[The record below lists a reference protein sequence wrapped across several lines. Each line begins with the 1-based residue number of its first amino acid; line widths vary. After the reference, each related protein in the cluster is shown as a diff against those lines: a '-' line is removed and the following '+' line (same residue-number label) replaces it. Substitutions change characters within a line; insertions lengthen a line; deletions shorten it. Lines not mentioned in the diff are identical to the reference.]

1 MATLGERIRNLRK
14 QKGLTLQALAGDQL
28 TKGMLSLIEN
38 NKANPSM
45 ESLSYIADRLEVD
58 RNELLEDVPANELRN
73 LLEEVEQLYTRE
85 LISDEL
91 IAKYKEIAGKIK
103 PYLEKLPFRYESARL
118 LDIYSRCSYH
128 SKQNDWQDPLAKAE
142 EIYDS
147 LHMINQSA
155 DLHIFRAM
163 MAFTEHRY
171 KEALSMIQASRSLF
185 EERAGVL
192 DPLKKLDFDYY
203 ESILYSAVGDGE
215 NSKRLME
222 KAITFSKEQQLFYRI
237 DALYRLAGFQAVL
250 NGDIENKDHYIAKLR
265 LFADFTDDEEIGAF
279 ADAIE
284 IHYLNSFAHD
294 YEKANALIDQNLE
307 KHQED
312 KIFLF
317 ALEKGKALYGLGQL
331 KEALGWLKKH
341 TLWEFLHHPYD
352 LSLHY
357 EKDAYLALIYL
368 ELGKKELAVKHATL
382 AKDLIE
388 PMPDL
393 PHKLFI
399 LKVYEQVTA

>member
-1 MATLGERIRNLRK
+1 MATLGERIKDLRK

-45 ESLSYIADRLEVD
+45 ESLSYIAERLAVD
-58 RNELLEDVPANELRN
+58 RNELLEDIPTNELRN
-73 LLEEVEQLYTRE
+73 LLEKIEQLYTQE
-85 LISDEL
+85 MISDEL
-91 IAKYKEIAGKIK
+91 IVKYKEIARKIK
-103 PYLEKLPFRYESARL
+103 PYIDKLPFRYESARL
-118 LDIYSRCSYH
+118 LEIYSRCSYH
-128 SKQNDWQDPLAKAE
+128 TKQDGWLGPLEKAE
-142 EIYDS
+142 EIYEN

-171 KEALSMIQASRSLF
+171 SEALDMIQASRNVF
-185 EERAGVL
+185 KERTGIL

-203 ESILYSAVGDGE
+203 ESILYSAVGDTDS
-215 NSKRLME
+215 SKRLME
-222 KAITFSKEQQLFYRI
+222 DAIDFSKKKQLFYRI

-250 NGDIENKDHYIAKLR
+250 NGDRASKDHYISKLR
-265 LFADFTDDEEIGAF
+265 LFADFTDSKEIKAI

-294 YEKANALIDQNLE
+294 YKAADALIEKNLE

-331 KEALGWLKKH
+331 EEALEWLKKH

-352 LSLHY
+352 LSMHY
-357 EKDAYLALIYL
+357 EKDAYMAMIYMK
-368 ELGKKELAVKHATL
+368 LGNSELAVKHATI
-382 AKDLIE
+382 AKNLIE

-393 PHKLFI
+393 PYKTFI
-399 LKVYEQVTA
+399 LDVYKQVTA

>member
-1 MATLGERIRNLRK
+1 MATLGERIRDLRK
-14 QKGLTLQALAGDQL
+14 QKNLTLQSLAGSQL

-45 ESLSYIADRLEVD
+45 ESLAYIAERLEVD
-58 RNELLEDVPANELRN
+58 RNELLEDVPTSELRD
-73 LLEEVEQLYTRE
+73 LLEEVEQLYTQE
-85 LISDEL
+85 MISDEL
-91 IAKYKEIAGKIK
+91 IVKYQKIVRKIK
-103 PYLEKLPFRYESARL
+103 PYIDKLPYRYESARL
-118 LDIYSRCSYH
+118 LEIYSRCSYYT
-128 SKQNDWQDPLAKAE
+128 KQDGWQGPLAKAE
-142 EIYDS
+142 EIYES

-155 DLHIFRAM
+155 DLHIFKAM

-171 KEALSMIQASRSLF
+171 RKALLMIQESRSIF
-185 EERAGVL
+185 ESRTGIL

-203 ESILYSAVGDGE
+203 ESILYSAVGDTD

-222 KAITFSKEQQLFYRI
+222 DAIHYSKKKQLFYRI

-250 NGDIENKDHYIAKLR
+250 TGDTANKDHYISKLR
-265 LFADFTDDEEIGAF
+265 LFADFTDDEEIGAL

-294 YEKANALIDQNLE
+294 YNAADALIEKNLE

-317 ALEKGKALYGLGQL
+317 ALEKGKALYGLGRL
-331 KEALGWLKKH
+331 EEALGWLKKH

-352 LSLHY
+352 LSIHY

-368 ELGKKELAVKHATL
+368 QLGNSELAVKHATI

-393 PHKLFI
+393 PYKTFI
-399 LKVYEQVTA
+399 LNVYEQVTA

>member
-1 MATLGERIRNLRK
+1 MATLGERIKNLRK

-45 ESLSYIADRLEVD
+45 ESLTYIAEQLEVE
-58 RNELLEDVPANELRN
+58 RNELLEDVSTHELRN
-73 LLEEVEQLYTRE
+73 LLEKVEQLYTQE

-91 IAKYKEIAGKIK
+91 IVKYQKIVLKIEPYIA
-103 PYLEKLPFRYESARL
+103 KLPFRYESARL
-118 LDIYSRCSYH
+118 LEIYSRCNYH
-128 SKQNDWQDPLAKAE
+128 TKLDGWQEPLEKAE
-142 EIYDS
+142 EIYDT

-163 MAFTEHRY
+163 MAFTEHDYR
-171 KEALSMIQASRSLF
+171 KALRMIQESRSTF
-185 EERAGVL
+185 ESRTGIL

-203 ESILYSAVGDGE
+203 ESILYSAIGDTA

-222 KAITFSKEQQLFYRI
+222 DAIDYSKKKQLFYRI

-250 NGDIENKDHYIAKLR
+250 TGDTKNKDHYISKLR
-265 LFADFTDDEEIGAF
+265 LFADFTDDQDIGAV

-294 YEKANALIDQNLE
+294 YKAAISLIDQSLTE
-307 KHQED
+307 HQED
-312 KIFLF
+312 KVLF
-317 ALEKGKALYGLGQL
+317 FTLEKGKALYGLGQFE
-331 KEALGWLKKH
+331 EALDWLNKH
-341 TLWEFLHHPYD
+341 TLWEALHHPYD
-352 LSLHY
+352 LSMHY
-357 EKDAYLALIYL
+357 EKDAYLALIYM
-368 ELGKKELAVKHATL
+368 EIGNAELAVKHATI

-393 PHKLFI
+393 PYKTFI
-399 LKVYEQVTA
+399 LTVYEQVTA

>member
-1 MATLGERIRNLRK
+1 MATLGERIKDLRK
-14 QKGLTLQALAGDQL
+14 KKGLTLQSLAGDQL

-45 ESLSYIADRLEVD
+45 ESLAYIAERLEVD
-58 RNELLEDVPANELRN
+58 RNELLEDIPANELRN
-73 LLEEVEQLYTRE
+73 LLERIEQLYTQEIISEE
-85 LISDEL
+85 LI
-91 IAKYKEIAGKIK
+91 IKYKEIVHEIK
-103 PYLEKLPFRYESARL
+103 PYIDKLPFRYESARL
-118 LDIYSRCSYH
+118 LEIYSRCSYH
-128 SKQNDWQDPLAKAE
+128 TKQDDWQGPLAKAE
-142 EIYDS
+142 EIYES

-171 KEALSMIQASRSLF
+171 GEALSMIQASRKTV
-185 EERAGVL
+185 EERTGVL

-203 ESILYSAVGDGE
+203 ESILYSAVGDTE
-215 NSKRLME
+215 NSKRLMDD
-222 KAITFSKEQQLFYRI
+222 AIHYSKKQQLFYRI
-237 DALYRLAGFQAVL
+237 DALYRLAVFQALL
-250 NGDIENKDHYIAKLR
+250 NGDKANKDHYISKLR
-265 LFADFTDDEEIGAF
+265 LFADFTDDDEMEAV

-317 ALEKGKALYGLGQL
+317 TLEKGKALYGLGQME
-331 KEALGWLKKH
+331 EALNWLKKH

-352 LSLHY
+352 LSMHY
-357 EKDAYLALIYL
+357 EKDAYMALIYMK
-368 ELGKKELAVKHATL
+368 LGNNELAVKHATI
-382 AKDLIE
+382 AKNLIQ

-393 PHKLFI
+393 PYKTFI
-399 LKVYEQVTA
+399 LNVYQQVTA

>member
-45 ESLSYIADRLEVD
+45 ESLSYIAERLEVD
-58 RNELLEDVPANELRN
+58 RNELLEDIPTNELRN

-85 LISDEL
+85 LLSDEL

-103 PYLEKLPFRYESARL
+103 PYVEKLPFRYESARL
-118 LDIYSRCSYH
+118 LDIYSHCSYH

-142 EIYDS
+142 DIYDS

-171 KEALSMIQASRSLF
+171 QEALSMIQTSRKLF
-185 EERAGVL
+185 EERAGML

-222 KAITFSKEQQLFYRI
+222 EAIKFSKKQQLFYRI

-265 LFADFTDDEEIGAF
+265 LFADFTDDEEIGAI

-317 ALEKGKALYGLGQL
+317 VLEKGKALYGLGQL
-331 KEALGWLKKH
+331 EEALGWLKKH

-357 EKDAYLALIYL
+357 EKDAYLALIYM
-368 ELGKKELAVKHATL
+368 ELGQKELAIKHATI

-388 PMPDL
+388 PLPDL
-393 PHKLFI
+393 PHKRFI
-399 LKVYEQVTA
+399 SRVYEQVTA

>member
-45 ESLSYIADRLEVD
+45 ESLSYIAERLEVD
-58 RNELLEDVPANELRN
+58 RNELLEDIPTNELRN

-85 LISDEL
+85 LLSDEL

-103 PYLEKLPFRYESARL
+103 PYMEKLPFRYESARL

-171 KEALSMIQASRSLF
+171 QEALSMIQTSRKLF
-185 EERAGVL
+185 KERAGML

-222 KAITFSKEQQLFYRI
+222 EAIKFSKEQQLFYRI

-265 LFADFTDDEEIGAF
+265 LFADFTDDEEIGAT

-317 ALEKGKALYGLGQL
+317 VLEKGKALYGLGQL
-331 KEALGWLKKH
+331 EEALGWLKKH

-357 EKDAYLALIYL
+357 EKDAYLALIYM
-368 ELGKKELAVKHATL
+368 ELGQKELAIKHATI

-388 PMPDL
+388 PLPDL
-393 PHKLFI
+393 PHKRFI
-399 LKVYEQVTA
+399 SKVYEQVTA

>member
-14 QKGLTLQALAGDQL
+14 QKGLTLQALAGAQL

-45 ESLSYIADRLEVD
+45 ESLSYIAERLEVD
-58 RNELLEDVPANELRN
+58 RNELLEDIPTNELRN

-85 LISDEL
+85 LLSDEL

-171 KEALSMIQASRSLF
+171 KEALSMIQTSRNLF
-185 EERAGVL
+185 EERAGML

-222 KAITFSKEQQLFYRI
+222 EAIKFSKEQQLFYRI

-294 YEKANALIDQNLE
+294 YEKANALIDQNLK

-331 KEALGWLKKH
+331 EEALGWLKKH

-352 LSLHY
+352 LSMHY
-357 EKDAYLALIYL
+357 EKDAYLALIYR

>member
-45 ESLSYIADRLEVD
+45 ESLSYIAERLEVD
-58 RNELLEDVPANELRN
+58 RNELLEDIPTNELRN

-85 LISDEL
+85 LLSDEL

-103 PYLEKLPFRYESARL
+103 PYVEKLPFRYESARL

-142 EIYDS
+142 DIYDS

-171 KEALSMIQASRSLF
+171 QEALSMIQTSRKLF
-185 EERAGVL
+185 EERAGML

-222 KAITFSKEQQLFYRI
+222 EAIKFSKEQQLFYRI

-265 LFADFTDDEEIGAF
+265 LFADFTDDEEIGAT

-317 ALEKGKALYGLGQL
+317 VLEKGKALYGLGQL
-331 KEALGWLKKH
+331 EEASGWLKKH

-357 EKDAYLALIYL
+357 EKDAYLALIYM
-368 ELGKKELAVKHATL
+368 ELGQKELAIKHATI

-388 PMPDL
+388 PLPDL
-393 PHKLFI
+393 PHKRFI
-399 LKVYEQVTA
+399 SRVYEQVTA

>member
-1 MATLGERIRNLRK
+1 MGTLGERIKDLRK

-45 ESLSYIADRLEVD
+45 ESLAYIAERLEVD
-58 RNELLEDVPANELRN
+58 RNELLEDVPTNELRN
-73 LLEEVEQLYTRE
+73 LLEKIEQLYTQE

-91 IAKYKEIAGKIK
+91 IVKYKKIVQDIK
-103 PYLEKLPFRYESARL
+103 PYLDKLPFRYESARL
-118 LDIYSRCSYH
+118 LEIYSRCSYH
-128 SKQNDWQDPLAKAE
+128 TKQDGWQDPLGKAE
-142 EIYDS
+142 EIYES

-155 DLHIFRAM
+155 DLHIFKAM

-171 KEALSMIQASRSLF
+171 SEALSMIQASRRVF
-185 EERAGVL
+185 EERTGIL

-203 ESILYSAVGDGE
+203 ESILYSAIGDAD

-222 KAITFSKEQQLFYRI
+222 NAIDYSKKKQLFYRI

-250 NGDIENKDHYIAKLR
+250 TGDTANKDYYISKLY
-265 LFADFTDDEEIGAF
+265 LFADFTDDEEIEAV

-284 IHYLNSFAHD
+284 IHHLNSFAHD
-294 YEKANALIDQNLE
+294 YRAADALIEKNLE

-317 ALEKGKALYGLGQL
+317 ALEKGKALYGMGKLE
-331 KEALGWLKKH
+331 EALEWLKKH

-352 LSLHY
+352 LSMHY
-357 EKDAYLALIYL
+357 EKDAYMALIYMK
-368 ELGKKELAVKHATL
+368 LGNNELARKHAET
-382 AKDLIE
+382 AKDLIM

-393 PHKLFI
+393 PYKTFI
-399 LKVYEQVTA
+399 LNVYKQVTS